1 MGNLLDRIFFA
12 AGAIIGALGVAAG
25 AFGAHALAGKLAPDR
40 LELFEL
46 AARYQ
51 MIHALALIA
60 AAYALQRWPSG
71 IAHAAGWL
79 FLVGVVIFC
88 GTIYAL
94 AWGAPRILGAVTPI
108 GGLSLIVAWVLLSVA
123 ALKG

>member
-1 MGNLLDRIFFA
+1 MDKIFFVL
-12 AGAIIGALGVAAG
+12 GALLGGLGVAAG
-25 AFGAHALAGKLAPDR
+25 AFGAHALETRLAPDR

-60 AAYALQRWPSG
+60 AAWAAERWPSG
-71 IAHAAGWL
+71 LANAAGWL
-79 FLVGVVIFC
+79 LFVGVLIFC

-94 AWGAPRILGAVTPI
+94 AFGAPRVLGAVTPI
-108 GGLSLIVAWVLLSVA
+108 GGLSLIVGWLLLALA
-123 ALKG
+123 AIRN

>member
-1 MGNLLDRIFFA
+1 MDRSFFA
-12 AGAIIGALGVAAG
+12 LGAVLGALGVAAG
-25 AFGAHALAGKLAPDR
+25 AFGAHALAGKLAADR

-60 AAYALQRWPSG
+60 AAWAAQRWPSG
-71 IAHAAGWL
+71 ITSAAGWL
-79 FLVGVVIFC
+79 FVAGVVIFC

-94 AWGAPRILGAVTPI
+94 AFGAPRILGAVTPI
-108 GGLSLIVAWVLLSVA
+108 GGMSLIIAWVLLAVA
-123 ALKG
+123 ALKH

>member
-1 MGNLLDRIFFA
+1 MDKLFFA
-12 AGAIIGALGVAAG
+12 LGALVGALGVAAG
-25 AFGAHALAGKLAPDR
+25 AFGAHALEARLAPDR

-60 AAYALQRWPSG
+60 AAWAAQRWPSG
-71 IAHAAGWL
+71 MTNAAGWRL
-79 FLVGVVIFC
+79 LGGVLIFC

-94 AWGAPRILGAVTPI
+94 AFGAPRILGAVTPI
-108 GGLSLIVAWVLLSVA
+108 GGLSLIVGWLLLAIA
-123 ALKG
+123 ALKH

>member
-1 MGNLLDRIFFA
+1 MDRFFFA
-12 AGAIIGALGVAAG
+12 VGALLGCLGVAAG
-25 AFGAHALAGKLAPDR
+25 AFGAHALESRLASDR

-60 AAYALQRWPSG
+60 AAWAAQRWPSSIVNAG
-71 IAHAAGWL
+71 GWL
-79 FLVGVVIFC
+79 LLVGVLIFC

-94 AWGAPRILGAVTPI
+94 AFGAPRILGAVTPI
-108 GGLSLIVAWVLLSVA
+108 GGLSLLVGWLLLAVA
-123 ALKG
+123 AIRH

>member
-1 MGNLLDRIFFA
+1 MDRIFFA
-12 AGAIIGALGVAAG
+12 LGAIVGCLGVAAG
-25 AFGAHALAGKLAPDR
+25 AFGAHALASRLAADR

-60 AAYALQRWPSG
+60 AAWAAQRWPSG
-71 IAHAAGWL
+71 MANAAGWML
-79 FLVGVVIFC
+79 LVGVLIFC

-94 AWGAPRILGAVTPI
+94 AFGAPRILGAVTPV
-108 GGLSLIVAWVLLSVA
+108 GGLSLIIGWLLLAFA
-123 ALKG
+123 ALKH

>member
-1 MGNLLDRIFFA
+1 MDRIFFA
-12 AGAIIGALGVAAG
+12 LGALLGGLGVAAG
-25 AFGAHALAGKLAPDR
+25 AFGAHALESRLAPDR

-60 AAYALQRWPSG
+60 VAWAVQRWPS
-71 IAHAAGWL
+71 ALANAAGWL
-79 FLVGVVIFC
+79 FLVGVLIFC

-94 AWGAPRILGAVTPI
+94 AFGAPRILGAVTPV
-108 GGLSLIVAWVLLSVA
+108 GGLSLIIGWLLLAAA
-123 ALKG
+123 ALRR

>member
-1 MGNLLDRIFFA
+1 VTRTFFA
-12 AGAIIGALGVAAG
+12 LGALLGGLGVAAG
-25 AFGAHALAGKLAPDR
+25 AFGAHALQTRLAPDR

-60 AAYALQRWPSG
+60 AAWAAERWPSG
-71 IAHAAGWL
+71 LTTASGWL
-79 FLVGVVIFC
+79 LVVGVLIFC

-94 AWGAPRILGAVTPI
+94 AFGAPRILGAVTPI
-108 GGLSLIVAWVLLSVA
+108 GGLSLILGWLLMAVA
-123 ALKG
+123 AFRAA

>member
-1 MGNLLDRIFFA
+1 MDKIFFA
-12 AGAIIGALGVAAG
+12 LGALVGCLGVAAG
-25 AFGAHALAGKLAPDR
+25 AFGAHALEARLAPDR

-60 AAYALQRWPSG
+60 AAWAVQRWPSG
-71 IAHAAGWL
+71 LANAAGWL
-79 FLVGVVIFC
+79 LFVGVLIFC

-94 AWGAPRILGAVTPI
+94 AFGAPRVLGAVTPI
-108 GGLSLIVAWVLLSVA
+108 GGLSLIVGWLLLALA
-123 ALKG
+123 AIRN

>member
-1 MGNLLDRIFFA
+1 MDRVFFA
-12 AGAIIGALGVAAG
+12 LAALIGAVGVAAG
-25 AFGAHALAGKLAPDR
+25 AFGAHALKARLAPDR

-60 AAYALQRWPSG
+60 AAWAVQRWPSG
-71 IAHAAGWL
+71 MSNAAGWL
-79 FLVGVVIFC
+79 LFGGVLIFC

-94 AWGAPRILGAVTPI
+94 AFGAPRILGAITPI
-108 GGLSLIVAWVLLSVA
+108 GGLSLIVGWLLLAFA
-123 ALKG
+123 AIRR